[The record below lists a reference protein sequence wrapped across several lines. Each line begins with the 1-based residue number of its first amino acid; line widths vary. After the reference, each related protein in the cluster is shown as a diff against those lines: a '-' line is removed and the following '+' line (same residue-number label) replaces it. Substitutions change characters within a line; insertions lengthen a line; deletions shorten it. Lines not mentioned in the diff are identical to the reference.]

1 MGTICSVRATSDRFL
16 AILAPVIRRT
26 PSSVVLSFVKF
37 AGLSGLGWLLD
48 ACILIGLV
56 SFAVLVPFQANIIS
70 SCTAALAVFLLSREL
85 IFYKA
90 PRAQL
95 VRILSYLLYTVTVI
109 FFASILLGALSAV
122 LQPLAASLVGS
133 WAATVAVAAAKVLVT
148 PPQLLMNFLM
158 SRFLSERR
166 FAGLS
171 RYDN

>member
-1 MGTICSVRATSDRFL
+1 M
-16 AILAPVIRRT
+16 ILGN
-26 PSSVVLSFVKF
+26 PSSFVASFLKF

-90 PRAQL
+90 PRAHL
-95 VRILSYLLYTVTVI
+95 LRILSYLAYTLTVI
-109 FFASILLGALSAV
+109 LSASLLLGALVAI

-148 PPQLLMNFLM
+148 PPQLMMNFLM

-166 FAGLS
+166 FASLS